1 MSLERP
7 QPRTGDFFGTLV
19 LLLLLFALTGVFVV
33 LGFGTGL
40 ATMQCAGAPECN
52 TGVIT
57 WGSWAIIFG
66 IPGITLTATIIAIVR
81 IARRRI
87 AFWVPL
93 VGIVLVLG
101 TYLAASWFIAAAI
114 PAS

>member
-1 MSLERP
+1 MSLDRP
-7 QPRTGDFFGTLV
+7 QPRSGDFFGTLV
-19 LLLLLFALTGVFVV
+19 LLVLLFALTGVFVV
-33 LGFGTGL
+33 IGFGTGL
-40 ATMQCAGAPECN
+40 ATMQCASGPQCN
-52 TGVIT
+52 TGVIA

-66 IPGITLTATIIAIVR
+66 IPGITLTATIVSIVR
-81 IARRRI
+81 IARRRL

-93 VGIVLVLG
+93 VGLALVVG